1 MYTRPDFNLGLN
13 ALGVQVKR
21 MKKKAPIRQLLN
33 RRGLPQ
39 AFGVNPMLT
48 PRIISCKP
56 NTRQKSGAEAPLLNY
71 HMPRI
76 TSRAAIA
83 SSRYV

>member
-1 MYTRPDFNLGLN
+1 MYTRPDLNLGQN
-13 ALGVQVKR
+13 TVAVQVKR

-33 RRGLPQ
+33 RWGLPQ

-48 PRIISCKP
+48 PGIISCIP
-56 NTRQKSGAEAPLLNY
+56 NAKKSGAEAPLLNY

-83 SSRYV
+83 SSRYG